1 MNKMKKYLMMLATLF
16 SAVVGFT
23 ACSSEDDLASSE
35 QEERGVVKTEFTISF
50 PQTTTGRTRQS
61 ADVVQAA
68 AASNLT
74 KFRGIKGIIL
84 YPFSVDA
91 SGVSGTTDVPA
102 AITLYGGTTV
112 GKAGASGTDP
122 NTIAGYDAT
131 TYTEATGLGSLYKAS
146 SAHLYKNVD
155 IAIGT
160 KSFIFYGEAA
170 TTNTQ
175 AAQQVGSLT
184 KTVEAGDKTLNGI
197 TYSPTPIFTDDA
209 VGSNGN
215 TIAAYLTS
223 IAQAKTEANDKWLES
238 ATAGNVGLAT
248 LYDNFTKITAG
259 SWTNVKAIVQRMYTN
274 LAPKTEDTDKTVAMK
289 NAIRTAIVNKTT
301 YGVHDDDGDGVLNFT
316 EDYDNFPAD
325 LGLPDGAAQLTCNA
339 TTGVFSYIV
348 TKEENTGMN
357 VTPLAHFA
365 YPASLYYF
373 VKSGIKTSEVA
384 KESYSD
390 TETWTTIT
398 DAYTDGTSVTSKTR
412 SIVIKDKVQ
421 YAVGRLDVTVKSSG
435 TSLQDGN
442 SQSINTMSGANPL
455 FPVTGILVGMQKP
468 VGWNFEQKGGT
479 SYTVYDNQVDDGA
492 PRYLTTTE
500 STAIHTLLLET
511 NDATSGTDTNADVN
525 IAVEFLNNSDKT
537 IVGYNGQLILPKT
550 KFYLLG
556 TLHPWK
562 GESPDIKRAFKQDY
576 ITTANLTVTSLA
588 NAHNTLPDLTVPSL
602 SLGLSIDMEWKTGV
616 TYDINIQ

>member
-1 MNKMKKYLMMLATLF
+1 MKTKNYLFMLATLF
-16 SAVVGFT
+16 SAAIGFT

-112 GKAGASGTDP
+112 GKAGASGTDH

-131 TYTEATGLGSLYKAS
+131 TYTPETGLGSLYKES

-184 KTVEAGDKTLNGI
+184 KTVEAGDKTLDGI
-197 TYSPTPIFTDDA
+197 TYSPTPIFTGAA

-289 NAIRTAIVNKTT
+289 NAIRTAIVNDT
-301 YGVHDDDGDGVLNFT
+301 YGVSVNEGVLGFS
-316 EDYDNFPAD
+316 ESYGNFPAD

-357 VTPLAHFA
+357 VTPLAYFA

-373 VKSGIKTSEVA
+373 VKSDIKTSEVA

-398 DAYTDGTSVTSKTR
+398 NAYTDGASVTSKTR

-435 TSLQDGN
+435 TSLLDGN

-479 SYTVYDNQVDDGA
+479 SYTVYDNQVADGA
-492 PRYLTTTE
+492 TRYLTTTE

-562 GESPDIKRAFKQDY
+562 DDYGTDPVIKRAFKQDY

>member
-1 MNKMKKYLMMLATLF
+1 MKTKNYLFILATLF
-16 SAVVGFT
+16 SAAIGFT

-74 KFRGIKGIIL
+74 KFRGIKGIEL

-131 TYTEATGLGSLYKAS
+131 TYTEETGLGSLYKES

-170 TTNTQ
+170 TTSTQ
-175 AAQQVGSLT
+175 TAQQVGSLT
-184 KTVEAGDKTLNGI
+184 KTVEAGNKTLGGI
-197 TYSPTPIFTDDA
+197 TYSPTPIFTGDA

-223 IAQAKTEANDKWLES
+223 IAQAETEAHDKWLES

-373 VKSGIKTSEVA
+373 VKSDIKTSKVA

-398 DAYTDGTSVTSKTR
+398 DAYADGTSVTSKTR

-421 YAVGRLDVTVKSSG
+421 YAVGRLDVTVKSNG
-435 TSLQDGN
+435 TSLLDGN
-442 SQSINTMSGANPL
+442 SQSINTMSGTKPL

-479 SYTVYDNQVDDGA
+479 SYTVYDNQVADGA
-492 PRYLTTTE
+492 TRYLTTTE

-537 IVGYNGQLILPKT
+537 IVGYNGQLILPNT

-616 TYDINIQ
+616 TYDINIE